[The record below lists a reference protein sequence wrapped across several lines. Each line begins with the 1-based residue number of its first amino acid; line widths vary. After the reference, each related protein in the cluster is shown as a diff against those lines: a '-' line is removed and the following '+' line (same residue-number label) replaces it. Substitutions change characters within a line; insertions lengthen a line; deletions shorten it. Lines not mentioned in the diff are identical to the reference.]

1 MEGAREP
8 EQEPRARSDAGTQAR
23 YFGPLQC
30 LLTAHTQRYLLA
42 PNPLRSLRVQRV
54 GDERFLVRYDRR
66 GLDASEVTPGN
77 GSESNRTTT
86 GRSQQ
91 RVCNEC
97 DAPPLSYLHEPDG
110 DEGDE
115 GAAASMAESS
125 EKKDENEGGD
135 EKKDEKKDEK

>member
-1 MEGAREP
+1 MGAI
-8 EQEPRARSDAGTQAR
+8 TI
-23 YFGPLQC
+23 
-30 LLTAHTQRYLLA
+30 LLYLLA

-135 EKKDEKKDEK
+135 EKKDEKKEPEDEVTAAAAYLEDGLTEKISVFQPRL